1 MARPTLS
8 AGLGSPI
15 PRRRRTW
22 RKTEKRCAG
31 GSALTRF
38 ENNEVDVAPIST
50 LRELLG
56 RSAWQ
61 EGIRDLPGYDTA
73 GAGQVI
79 SLSRALPWYAF
90 RTPK

>member
-1 MARPTLS
+1 MREQYYFVCLKET
-8 AGLGSPI
+8 
-15 PRRRRTW
+15 
-22 RKTEKRCAG
+22 
-31 GSALTRF
+31 
-38 ENNEVDVAPIST
+38 VDVAPIST

-73 GAGQVI
+73 GAGEVI

-90 RTPK
+90 RKPK